1 MGTSVSQACAL
12 YYLTNNLRG
21 GIAVPIYQIPLWF
34 PSSYCDIRPLIGIA
48 SLRTCGTSIG
58 SHTFL
63 RWILSWIPCVERCCF
78 DLCVSVVCNEEA
90 TKLTDHN
97 HGEGPSIDYHGSSA
111 VKHVRRWEGLGW
123 RMCL

>member
-1 MGTSVSQACAL
+1 VSCITDKQ
-12 YYLTNNLRG
+12 LTWGSSTHLPNTT
-21 GIAVPIYQIPLWF
+21 VIPF
-34 PSSYCDIRPLIGIA
+34 LIGIA
-48 SLRTCGTSIG
+48 SLRTSGTSIG

-63 RWILSWIPCVERCCF
+63 RWILSWIPCVDRRCCF
-78 DLCVSVVCNEEA
+78 DLCILVVCNEEA

-111 VKHVRRWEGLGW
+111 VEHVRRWEGLGW